1 MRLPAQ
7 PVSPRPVNI
16 RGRTTPRGLYAHGQK
31 DSSVLRLPPDTLA
44 LASTPVTAEWVM
56 FLLPSEG
63 HIPIVNLAFVGVGC
77 FLLVAGSYF
86 SGSFSLLLAP
96 VVFR

>member
-56 FLLPSEG
+56 F
-63 HIPIVNLAFVGVGC
+63 
-77 FLLVAGSYF
+77 
-86 SGSFSLLLAP
+86 
-96 VVFR
+96 